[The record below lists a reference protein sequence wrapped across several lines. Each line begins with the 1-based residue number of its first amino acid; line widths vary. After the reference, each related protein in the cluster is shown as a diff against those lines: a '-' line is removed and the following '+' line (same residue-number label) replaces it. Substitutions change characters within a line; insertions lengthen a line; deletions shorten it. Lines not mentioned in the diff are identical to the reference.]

1 MATLRPLQDRIVIK
15 QEKLEQPAGSLIVV
29 PDVVKQKPTEGT
41 VVAVGPGKYVDDK
54 LVPPVV
60 QPGDRVLFA
69 KGTGTVSV
77 VDKQEY
83 LIMHEGDI
91 LGIVK

>member
-15 QEKLEQPAGSLIVV
+15 QEKIEQPANSLIVV
-29 PDVVKQKPTEGT
+29 PDSVKQTPTEGT
-41 VVAVGPGKYVDDK
+41 VVAVGPGRYIDDK
-54 LVPPVV
+54 LVPTIV

-69 KGTGTVSV
+69 KGTGMAATV
-77 VDKQEY
+77 DQQAY
-83 LIMHEGDI
+83 LVMHEGDI